1 MEHLPNIA
9 DEPGYRRRMEAKEDP
24 LKSFDPASAYATG
37 RKAYE
42 QIFRS
47 PLPTPSA
54 IRDSLAARAG
64 AIRER
69 LDQGERV
76 VITAGGKRLAVF
88 EPTPGAVLAACLRRD
103 YAAAG
108 RVTDDMLDAAR
119 SFLPHVDPEALKLA
133 IEGALQCERL

>member
-1 MEHLPNIA
+1 MENLPNVS
-9 DEPGYRRRMEAKEDP
+9 EQPGFRRRMEAKEDP

-54 IRDSLAARAG
+54 IRDSLATRAG

-69 LDQGERV
+69 LDRAERV

-108 RVTDDMLDAAR
+108 RVTDAMLDAAR